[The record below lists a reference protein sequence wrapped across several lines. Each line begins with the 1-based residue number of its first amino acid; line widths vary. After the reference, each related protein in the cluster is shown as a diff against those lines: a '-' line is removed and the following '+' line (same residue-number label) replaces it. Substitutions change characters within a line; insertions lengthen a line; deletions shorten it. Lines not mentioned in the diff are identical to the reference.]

1 MSVVDLRVK
10 LADYDVESHTEKPL
24 ENDGETSPE
33 KTRDDEAQRSRK
45 SAAGTR
51 TPNYTRK
58 SCGYNRIRLDMS
70 TLLGHDMSR
79 AC

>member
-45 SAAGTR
+45 SAEGIR

-58 SCGYNRIRLDMS
+58 RRWLQYDTPGDEHIARP
-70 TLLGHDMSR
+70 
-79 AC
+79 